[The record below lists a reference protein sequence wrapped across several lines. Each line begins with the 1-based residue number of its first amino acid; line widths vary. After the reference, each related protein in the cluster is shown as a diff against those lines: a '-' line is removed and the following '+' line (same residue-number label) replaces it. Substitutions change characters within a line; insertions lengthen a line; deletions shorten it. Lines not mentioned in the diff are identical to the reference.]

1 MGKSTKP
8 RKAYRP
14 RPRNEL
20 VSNSRVSMAI
30 DRTRIH
36 RSKVAALIEM
46 EMLNDWEHCPSLLQG
61 AAEAIAMAIK
71 TLEGKDDINDLGDV
85 MLDALDAIVDLSNR
99 GHIWRKGKAANAITL
114 GFDVACQILAGM
126 PPEEKLRAWVWTQ
139 SVDLRIRSEI
149 APNAEVTGAPHHETN
164 KE

>member
-1 MGKSTKP
+1 MAQSKKP
-8 RKAYRP
+8 RKKYTP
-14 RPRNEL
+14 RPRHEL
-20 VSNSRVSMAI
+20 VSTSRVSMAI

-71 TLEGKDDINDLGDV
+71 TLEGKDDVNDLGDV
-85 MLDALDAIVDLSNR
+85 MLDAMDALVELSSQ
-99 GHIWRKGKAANAITL
+99 GHIWRKGKAADAITL

-126 PPEEKLRAWVWTQ
+126 PPEEKLQAWAWTQ
-139 SVDLRIRSEI
+139 SVDLRIRAEM
-149 APNAEVTGAPHHETN
+149 APSDKRIEVAA
-164 KE
+164 